1 MNRRQFAALLP
12 VATLAMGC
20 NSEPEPLPLATPLDP
35 EKVKTAM
42 ENLRLRIVDL
52 EGEVDGLRHG
62 DWSKYVPK
70 VEDTTSDIRIA
81 YEHLRQAL
89 GMPTA

>member
-1 MNRRQFAALLP
+1 MNRRQFAVLLP
-12 VATLAMGC
+12 VAALAAGC
-20 NSEPEPLPLATPLDP
+20 KTEPEPVPATPLDP
-35 EKVKTAM
+35 EKVGKALD
-42 ENLRLRIVDL
+42 NLSSKIGEL
-52 EGEVDGLRHG
+52 ERETDAIKHG

-70 VEDTTSDIRIA
+70 IEDAASDVRIA